1 LLFPSTATKPPSY
14 RFAETFLLTVK
25 NIWNGYHMQ
34 KEISSNLK
42 LSYNRKIMQPMILR
56 ADKIS
61 KEYFLAGQKISVLK
75 NISLT
80 VNKGEFVVIAG
91 SSGSGKTTLLSV
103 LSGLDQPSS
112 GRISLSG
119 SDITDLTE
127 DQLAPIRNELT
138 GFVFQSFHLIPSLN
152 GLENV
157 MFPAE
162 LKKDADALSKAKA
175 LLERVGLGHRGMN
188 FPEQLSGGEQQR
200 VAICRALIN
209 DPEIVF
215 ADEPTGNLDSENS
228 EGIIKLLLDL
238 HSDRQMTLVMATH
251 SRSLASRADR
261 VIRLHDG
268 RILEEQSAQ

>member
-1 LLFPSTATKPPSY
+1 
-14 RFAETFLLTVK
+14 
-25 NIWNGYHMQ
+25 MQ
-34 KEISSNLK
+34 
-42 LSYNRKIMQPMILR
+42 QTILR
-56 ADKIS
+56 AEKIS
-61 KEYFLAGQKISVLK
+61 KEYFLGGRKIPVLK
-75 NISLT
+75 NISLA
-80 VNKGEFVVIAG
+80 VNKGEFVVISG
-91 SSGSGKTTLLSV
+91 SSGSGKTTLLSI
-103 LSGLDQPSS
+103 LSGLDQPTS

-138 GFVFQSFHLIPSLN
+138 GFVFQAFHLIPSLN

-162 LKKDADALSKAKA
+162 LKKDADAMSKAKA
-175 LLERVGLGHRGMN
+175 LLESVGLGHRGRN

-238 HSDRQMTLVMATH
+238 HSDRQTTLVMATH
-251 SRSLASRADR
+251 SRSLANRADR

>member
-1 LLFPSTATKPPSY
+1 
-14 RFAETFLLTVK
+14 
-25 NIWNGYHMQ
+25 MQ
-34 KEISSNLK
+34 KRWVRSLK
-42 LSYNRKIMQPMILR
+42 SYDNRKIMQPMILR
-56 ADKIS
+56 ADNIS
-61 KEYFLAGQKISVLK
+61 KEYFLAGQKIAVLK

-80 VNKGEFVVIAG
+80 VNKGEFVVISG

-138 GFVFQSFHLIPSLN
+138 GFVFQAFHLIPSLN

-175 LLERVGLGHRGMN
+175 LLEKVGLGHRGKN

-251 SRSLASRADR
+251 SRSLANRADR